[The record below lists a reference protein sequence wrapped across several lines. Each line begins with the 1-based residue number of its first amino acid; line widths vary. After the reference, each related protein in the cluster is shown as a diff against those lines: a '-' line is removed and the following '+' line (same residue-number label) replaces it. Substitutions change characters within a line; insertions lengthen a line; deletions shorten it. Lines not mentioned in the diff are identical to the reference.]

1 MPSIQEAGSHI
12 LEAHVRI
19 MDYSNNFVVVQIII
33 QISGGQSDGSESAGV
48 QESSQLLVHLLQ
60 HSIHCE
66 SWSNEEQVANIG
78 RAGCS
83 AEINRNTIATDVSC
97 LTS

>member
-1 MPSIQEAGSHI
+1 
-12 LEAHVRI
+12 

-33 QISGGQSDGSESAGV
+33 QISGGQSDGSESGV

-83 AEINRNTIATDVSC
+83 AEINRNAIATDVSC